1 MNNSSYD
8 FLDGPETA
16 KPTTAFGVITLLSP
30 LTIRVNG
37 STTAVHGFL
46 NTTSYTPAVDDL
58 VVLLRVGPDWIAI
71 GAL

>member
-1 MNNSSYD
+1 MNSNYD
-8 FLDGPETA
+8 FLDSPETA
-16 KPTTAFGVITLLSP
+16 KPVTAFGVITLLSP

-46 NTTSYTPAVDDL
+46 NLTSYTPAVDDL